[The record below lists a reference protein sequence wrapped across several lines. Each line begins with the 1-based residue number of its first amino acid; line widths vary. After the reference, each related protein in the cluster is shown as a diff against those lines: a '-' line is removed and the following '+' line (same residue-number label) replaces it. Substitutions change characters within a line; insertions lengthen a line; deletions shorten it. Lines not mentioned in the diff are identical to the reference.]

1 MTRTRKARPAPKPE
15 PAHVPPTPIEPYLVP
30 VKSLLTKGSTMPA
43 AEPLSTPEALKRIL
57 ALLGRVT
64 DDAARAKIL
73 AALAALA

>member
-15 PAHVPPTPIEPYLVP
+15 PSHVPPTPIEPLLVP
-30 VKSLLTKGSTMPA
+30 VKYLLKGSTMPA

-64 DDAARAKIL
+64 EPADRAKIL